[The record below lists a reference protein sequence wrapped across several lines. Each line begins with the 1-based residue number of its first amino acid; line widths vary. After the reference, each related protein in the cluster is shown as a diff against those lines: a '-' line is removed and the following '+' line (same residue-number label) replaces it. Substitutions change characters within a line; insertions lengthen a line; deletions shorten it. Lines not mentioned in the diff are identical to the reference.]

1 MPRGARILLENV
13 LYHIIN
19 RGNQKERIFLEE
31 SDYQEYLRIL
41 KHYKIKFRF
50 KVFGYCLMPNHV
62 HIMVELKNPQDLAKI
77 MQCLTQTYTKWFN
90 KKYEKIGH
98 LWQGRF
104 KNMAIQKDDYLINC
118 ISYVEANPVRAG
130 IVKCPADYLW
140 SSYKDRVFGNKNA
153 LLDLPD
159 ST

>member
-1 MPRGARILLENV
+1 MPRGARILLRNV

-19 RGNQKERIFLEE
+19 RGNQKERIFLEG

-41 KHYKIKFRF
+41 KHYKCKFRF

-62 HIMVELKNPQDLAKI
+62 HIMLELKNPQDLAKI

-90 KKYEKIGH
+90 KKYEKVGH

-104 KNMAIQKDDYLINC
+104 KNMVIQKDDYLINC

-130 IVKCPADYLW
+130 IVRFPADYCW